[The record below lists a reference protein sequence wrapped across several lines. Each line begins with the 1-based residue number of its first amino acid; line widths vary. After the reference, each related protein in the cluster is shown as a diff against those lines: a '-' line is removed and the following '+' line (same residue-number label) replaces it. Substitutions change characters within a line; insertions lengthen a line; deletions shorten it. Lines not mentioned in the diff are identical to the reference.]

1 MLVFDSRF
9 GGGEVIEGLKV
20 TVDGK
25 ELMDLCAS
33 RSQWHSERAELYRT
47 QAIAIEANKL
57 EGMHNTSAGNPA
69 EQLKEKAKTHE
80 SDAAELKF
88 ISQHLVPA
96 ETYLLGRE
104 DLQKL
109 GITKSR
115 Y

>member
-1 MLVFDSRF
+1 M
-9 GGGEVIEGLKV
+9 IEGLKV

-25 ELMDLCAS
+25 ELTELCWA
-33 RSQWHSERAELYRT
+33 RSQWHSERAELYRN
-47 QAIAIEANKL
+47 QALSMEQNRL
-57 EGMHNTSAGNPA
+57 EGMQNTSAGNPV
-69 EQLKEKAKTHE
+69 EQLKEKARTHE
-80 SDAAELKF
+80 SDASEMKFVAE
-88 ISQHLVPA
+88 HLVQS

>member
-1 MLVFDSRF
+1 M
-9 GGGEVIEGLKV
+9 IEGLKV

-25 ELMDLCAS
+25 ELTELCWA
-33 RSQWHSERAELYRT
+33 RSQWHEARAQLYRN
-47 QAIAIEANKL
+47 QAASIEANKL

-80 SDAAELKF
+80 SDSSELKF
-88 ISQHLVPA
+88 IAEHLVPS

-104 DLQKL
+104 DLAKL

>member
-1 MLVFDSRF
+1 M
-9 GGGEVIEGLKV
+9 IEGLKV
-20 TVDGK
+20 TVDGS
-25 ELMDLCAS
+25 ELVELCLS
-33 RSQWHSERAELYRT
+33 RSQWHSERAELYRN
-47 QAIAIEANKL
+47 QALSIEANKL

-80 SDAAELKF
+80 ADSSELNF
-88 ISQHLVPA
+88 IAKHLVPG
-96 ETYLLGRE
+96 ESYLLGRE

>member
-1 MLVFDSRF
+1 M
-9 GGGEVIEGLKV
+9 IEGLKV
-20 TVDGK
+20 TVEGR
-25 ELMDLCAS
+25 ELVELCLA
-33 RSQWHSERAELYRT
+33 RSAWHAERAQLYRN
-47 QAIAIEANKL
+47 QALSIEANKL

-80 SDAAELKF
+80 ADSSELNF
-88 ISQHLVPA
+88 ISQHLVLS

-104 DLQKL
+104 DLAKL

>member
-1 MLVFDSRF
+1 M
-9 GGGEVIEGLKV
+9 IEGLKV

-33 RSQWHSERAELYRT
+33 RSRWHAERAELYRN
-47 QAIAIEANKL
+47 QAVSIEANKL

-69 EQLKEKAKTHE
+69 EQLKEKAKTHD

-88 ISQHLVPA
+88 IAQHLVTS

-104 DLQKL
+104 DLAKL